1 MPDLITEYQNIASY
15 PGWTVTFTP
24 PEHLRLCEATLVFGE
39 TEQEWP
45 ESISSPDPLAQS
57 ILYL

>member
-1 MPDLITEYQNIASY
+1 MPDLVNEYSKITNY

-24 PEHLRLCEATLVFGE
+24 PDHLILQEATLVFGE
-39 TEQEWP
+39 PEQQWP
-45 ESISSPDPLAQS
+45 ETITSPDPLAQS